1 MRRVDAPRAGWYPDP
16 NSRTNLRWWDGLDWT
31 DVRRAP
37 PSGAETLAA
46 EADAVFRAK
55 ANDFSPVASRM
66 ATTAAA
72 VAQQAD
78 SERIINEVR
87 TATRA
92 EINRAADAFGQRARA
107 ATADLVPLISGYTN
121 RMLRWVRV
129 AAVVL
134 AALVIAYLVLQVVA
148 QASLFEW
155 IGDRID
161 GLTDDENG
169 AIASVHSGLPGPSV
183 PSY

>member
-1 MRRVDAPRAGWYPDP
+1 VRRADAPRAGWYPDP
-16 NSRTNLRWWDGLDWT
+16 NSRTSLRWWDGLDWT

-46 EADAVFRAK
+46 EAEALFRAK
-55 ANDFSPVASRM
+55 ANDFAPVASRA
-66 ATTAAA
+66 ATA
-72 VAQQAD
+72 VQQAD

-92 EINRAADAFGQRARA
+92 EINRATDAFGQRARA

-121 RMLRWVRV
+121 RLLHWVRV
-129 AAVVL
+129 AAIVLTVLVVAYVVL
-134 AALVIAYLVLQVVA
+134 QLVA
-148 QASLFEW
+148 QASVFEW

-169 AIASVHSGLPGPSV
+169 AIVATHRFLRVH
-183 PSY
+183 